1 MSLKDQLGED
11 LKSAMKEKDT
21 IKKNVVQ
28 LIRAGVKQI
37 EVDKRITLDDE
48 GITEVIA
55 KQLKQRRDSLPEYE
69 KSGREDLIAQL
80 KREMEILMGYLPKQL
95 SREELEEIVKEA
107 VLATGAKTIKDI
119 GKVMSYVMPK
129 TKGVADGKEINAIVR
144 EMLEI

>member
-1 MSLKDQLGED
+1 MSLKEQLADD
-11 LKSAMKEKDT
+11 LKSSMKAKDT
-21 IKKNVVQ
+21 VRRNVVQ

-37 EVDKRITLDDE
+37 EVDNRVTLDDD
-48 GITEVIA
+48 GVMDVIA

-69 KSGREDLIAQL
+69 KSGREDLVAQL
-80 KREMEILMGYLPKQL
+80 RREMEILMGYLPKQL
-95 SREELEEIVKEA
+95 SHEELEEIVKEA

>member
-1 MSLKDQLGED
+1 MSLKEQLGED

-21 IKKNVVQ
+21 IRKNVVQ

-37 EVDKRITLDDE
+37 EVDKRVALDDE
-48 GITEVIA
+48 GVMDVIA

-80 KREMEILMGYLPKQL
+80 KREMEILIGYLPKQL

-144 EMLEI
+144 SMLDI

>member
-21 IKKNVVQ
+21 IRKNVVQ

-37 EVDKRITLDDE
+37 EVDKRVALDDE
-48 GITEVIA
+48 GVTEVIA

-69 KSGREDLIAQL
+69 KSGRDDLIAQL

-95 SREELEEIVKEA
+95 SHEELEDIVKEA

-144 EMLEI
+144 SMLEI

>member
-37 EVDKRITLDDE
+37 EVDKRIALDDE

-69 KSGREDLIAQL
+69 KSGRDDLIAQL

-144 EMLEI
+144 SMLEI

>member
-37 EVDKRITLDDE
+37 EVDKRIAIDYE
-48 GITEVIA
+48 GVMELIA

-95 SREELEEIVKEA
+95 SHDELEEIVKEA

-144 EMLEI
+144 SMLGI

>member
-37 EVDKRITLDDE
+37 EVDKRVALDDE
-48 GITEVIA
+48 GVMEVIA

-69 KSGREDLIAQL
+69 KSGRDDLIAQL

-95 SREELEEIVKEA
+95 SHEELEEIVKEA

-144 EMLEI
+144 ELLEV